1 MNEKE
6 IRKYA
11 ALMAELGLTAIEVE
25 TPEGARIRLEKGAS
39 APLAFAP
46 AASAEQT
53 PKKEENGSYISVTS
67 PIVGVFYEAPTENS
81 APYVKVGDSVKKGDV
96 LCLIESMKLMNEVVA
111 KEDGTITEIL
121 VKNGQSVDYGCEL
134 FRMEAR
140 S

>member
-1 MNEKE
+1 
-6 IRKYA
+6 
-11 ALMAELGLTAIEVE
+11 
-25 TPEGARIRLEKGAS
+25 S

-46 AASAEQT
+46 AAAAEPA

>member
-11 ALMAELGLTAIEVE
+11 ALMTELGLTAIEVE
-25 TPEGARIRLEKGAS
+25 APEGGKIRLEKGAS

-46 AASAEQT
+46 AAAAEPA

>member
-1 MNEKE
+1 MNENE

-11 ALMAELGLTAIEVE
+11 ALMTELGLTAIEVE
-25 TPEGARIRLEKGAS
+25 TTDGARIRLEKS
-39 APLAFAP
+39 APASLGFAP
-46 AASAEQT
+46 AASAETT
-53 PKKEENGSYISVTS
+53 PQKEKNGSYISVTS

-134 FRMEAR
+134 FRMEAE

>member
-11 ALMAELGLTAIEVE
+11 ALMTELGLTAIEVE
-25 TPEGARIRLEKGAS
+25 TPEGGKIRLEKGAS

-46 AASAEQT
+46 AAAAEPT
-53 PKKEENGSYISVTS
+53 PKKEENGLYISVTS